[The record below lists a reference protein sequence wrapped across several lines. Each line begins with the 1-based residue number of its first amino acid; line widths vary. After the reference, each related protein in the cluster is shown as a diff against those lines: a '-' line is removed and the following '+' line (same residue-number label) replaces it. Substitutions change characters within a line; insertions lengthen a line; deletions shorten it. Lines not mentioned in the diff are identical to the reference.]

1 MQRERKKELYLRLSS
16 ASLRFLAFFLC
27 ALAVDVLR
35 TLRLPE
41 PDPDALA
48 YSTALK
54 RRIGDE
60 IESAG
65 GWIGFD
71 RFMER
76 ALYAPGMGYYSGGAH
91 KFGAAGDF
99 VTAPE
104 ISSDFSRTLAAQ
116 AAQILALS
124 APKIIEV
131 GAGSGRLA
139 ADLLLELEGRAALPE
154 RYGILELSGELR
166 ERQRV
171 AIGQRAPHLL
181 ERVDWHDRL
190 PDHFD
195 GLVLANELLDAMPVH
210 LVCWGNEDAGL
221 EPMVIFERGV
231 GWEDNEFVWLDRYAK
246 GRVLERAQALSVEY
260 PQAPGYLSEIGLAS
274 SDWTATWGSILG
286 KGALLLIDY
295 GFPRH
300 EYYHWQRD
308 AGTLMCHYRHH
319 AHGEP
324 FFLPGLQDITAH
336 IDFTAIVESGFAAGL
351 DLLGYTT
358 QATFLLNCG
367 LTEILARTPV
377 DEYSNYL
384 PQAQAAQKLI
394 SPAEMGDLFKVIALG
409 KGIDEKLIGFAQGD
423 RSATL

>member
-1 MQRERKKELYLRLSS
+1 MK
-16 ASLRFLAFFLC
+16 
-27 ALAVDVLR
+27 
-35 TLRLPE
+35 LPK

-48 YSTALK
+48 YSAALK

-60 IESAG
+60 IVTSG

-71 RFMER
+71 RFMEL
-76 ALYAPGMGYYSGGAH
+76 ALYAPGMGYYSGGR
-91 KFGAAGDF
+91 KFGAAGDL

-104 ISSDFSRTLAAQ
+104 ISSAFSRTLAAQ
-116 AAQILALS
+116 AAQIMALS
-124 APKIIEV
+124 APHMIEV

-154 RYGILELSGELR
+154 RYGILDLSGELR
-166 ERQRV
+166 ERQR
-171 AIGQRAPHLL
+171 ATIGQRAPHLL
-181 ERVDWHDRL
+181 ERVVWLDRL
-190 PDHFD
+190 PERFD

-210 LVCWGNEDAGL
+210 LVRWGNEGDEIEEL
-221 EPMVIFERGV
+221 ENPEIFERGV
-231 GWEDNEFVWLDRYAK
+231 GWENDEFVWSDRPAA
-246 GRVLERAQALSVEY
+246 GRVLERAQSLSIEY
-260 PQAPGYLSEIGLAS
+260 PRAPGYLSEISLAS
-274 SDWTATWGSILG
+274 TDWTAAWASILG

-336 IDFTAIVESGFAAGL
+336 VDFTAIVESGFAAGL

-358 QATFLLNCG
+358 QAAFLLNCG
-367 LTEILARTPV
+367 LTEILARTPAE
-377 DEYSNYL
+377 DYLNYL

-394 SPAEMGDLFKVIALG
+394 SPAEMGELFKVIALG